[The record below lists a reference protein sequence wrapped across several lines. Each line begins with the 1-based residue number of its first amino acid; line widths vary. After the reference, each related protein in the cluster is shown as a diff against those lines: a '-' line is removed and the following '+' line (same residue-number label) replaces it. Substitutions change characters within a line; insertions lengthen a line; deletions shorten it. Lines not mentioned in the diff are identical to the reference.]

1 MSRYGERECAIT
13 GIGMSEVSRG
23 ASKTALG
30 LTIDACLEAVADAG
44 LKRSDIDGVSSY
56 PGGDN
61 NASGFSPVGVP
72 ALMDALRIEPN
83 WYSGGGENPG
93 QLGAVFNAIGAI
105 CAGLCNNVLI
115 YRTVY
120 EASAR
125 KGGNFANAL
134 FKRAERAHGQLAEW
148 APYWAMSAAVQQ
160 ALYFQRFIH
169 DYGARPDQVGWIAVN
184 NRRNAALNPRA
195 VYRDPITI
203 DDYLASPVIC
213 TPLHLYDCDVP
224 CDGAVAIIVSRREAA
239 RDLRNPV
246 LGIEA
251 IGSALHRRYSWSQL
265 ETPATQATLSVANM
279 MWSRTDMT
287 PEDLDVAQL
296 YDGFTYHTLAWL
308 GSMGIC
314 EHGDAAAFVEGGQ
327 RIALEG
333 EMPINTG
340 GGQLSAGRLHAYG
353 QLHEACV
360 QLWGRGGARQV
371 AGDIRVSA
379 NCTAGGPM
387 AGCMLMVRE

>member
-1 MSRYGERECAIT
+1 MSRYGEKECAIS

-30 LTIDACLEAVADAG
+30 LTIDACLEAIADAG
-44 LKRSDIDGVSSY
+44 LKRSGIDGVSSY

-83 WYSGGGENPG
+83 WYSGGAENPG

-105 CAGLCNNVLI
+105 CAGLCNHVLV

-125 KGGNFANAL
+125 KGGRFANAL
-134 FKRAERAHGQLAEW
+134 FKGAERAHGQLAEW

-169 DYGARPDQVGWIAVN
+169 EHGARPEQVGWIAVN
-184 NRRNAALNPRA
+184 NRRNASLNPKA

-203 DDYLASPVIC
+203 DDYLASPIIC

-224 CDGAVAIIVSRREAA
+224 CDGAVAMVVSRREAA
-239 RDLRNPV
+239 RDLSNPV
-246 LGIEA
+246 IGIEA
-251 IGSALHRRYSWSQL
+251 IGSALHRRYSWSQI
-265 ETPATQATLSVANM
+265 ETPATQATTSVAKM
-279 MWSRTDMT
+279 MWSRTDLT
-287 PEDLDVAQL
+287 PADLDVAQL

-314 EHGDAAAFVEGGQ
+314 EHGDAAAFIEGGQ

-360 QLWGRGGARQV
+360 QLWGRGGERQV

-387 AGCMLMVRE
+387 AGCMLLVRE